1 MGAGR
6 RCPCDADESKEPG
19 ALWCRKRAVG
29 QRKVRMGFRGL
40 SFYAEPMLKRAA
52 LLPALAA
59 FLASAAS
66 AQAPP
71 APSLDLTTQPP
82 KVECVASSPSEVVV
96 CGERGPS
103 PYRLDPTVLQV
114 IRDKEEAANP
124 PRVSNRGDIAEACGT
139 GSNPCDGGM
148 VPLLE
153 PALRVVSAA
162 VKAVQGEDWREP
174 FRNGP
179 DDYQRYL
186 EARKKRAAKPPAI
199 AISVSGGN

>member
-1 MGAGR
+1 
-6 RCPCDADESKEPG
+6 
-19 ALWCRKRAVG
+19 
-29 QRKVRMGFRGL
+29 MGFCGP
-40 SFYAEPMLKRAA
+40 SAYAQPMLKRAA
-52 LLPALAA
+52 LLPGLAA
-59 FLASAAS
+59 LLASAAS
-66 AQAPP
+66 AQAP
-71 APSLDLTTQPP
+71 APSLDLTTKPA
-82 KVECVASSPSEVVV
+82 KAECVASSPAEVVV

-186 EARKKRAAKPPAI
+186 DARKKRAGRPPAI

>member
-1 MGAGR
+1 
-6 RCPCDADESKEPG
+6 
-19 ALWCRKRAVG
+19 
-29 QRKVRMGFRGL
+29 
-40 SFYAEPMLKRAA
+40 MLKRAA
-52 LLPALAA
+52 LLPGLAA
-59 FLASAAS
+59 LLASAAS
-66 AQAPP
+66 AQAP
-71 APSLDLTTQPP
+71 APSLDLTTKPA
-82 KVECVASSPSEVVV
+82 KAECVASSPAEVVV

-103 PYRLDPTVLQV
+103 PYRLDPTVLQA

-124 PRVSNRGDIAEACGT
+124 SRVSNRGEIAEPCGT

-148 VPLLE
+148 IPLLE

-186 EARKKRAAKPPAI
+186 DARKKRAGKPPAI